1 MQVSNNS
8 NAAIAGQWAYL
19 PGGNELIAFT
29 AGKPGASS
37 FFFDEPNLL
46 VEYSSN
52 YVANIE
58 EGHWVSSLWMNP
70 VGRMYEVD
78 AVPLDC
84 QNKSGELY
92 CKMNDLDQLY
102 WCDVWGT
109 TSMVLGPSEYDNGSC
124 RKVSLEIVPV

>member
-70 VGRMYEVD
+70 VGRMYEVN

-102 WCDVWGT
+102 WCDVWGDDFN
-109 TSMVLGPSEYDNGSC
+109 GPWTFG
-124 RKVSLEIVPV
+124 V